1 MSRVVFLLIL
11 ISFPSVA
18 QFLMPVSDARIT
30 ALGNSFLAVNTG
42 IFPSDNPAS
51 LQGNDEAGFNFTYK
65 KISRLPGMDQ
75 VSVSG
80 IANVAGF
87 NTGISV
93 FRFGDENFSQLD
105 LSAGLAHQI
114 AHTALGLRMDLIQL
128 RASGF
133 NTIHAF
139 SFSVGFISSISKK
152 INIGASVEQ
161 LNNPS
166 LGSKENKLLPVFA
179 LGCAI
184 RSTENLQLG
193 IVLRKDMIHAPRLSA
208 GLEYLI
214 KPGIFFR
221 TGLQLN
227 PYTWSAGMGFHYW
240 KVTSDFAITY
250 ARFSGAAFQATARFV
265 PGAIKRKSIQVK

>member
-1 MSRVVFLLIL
+1 MSRTLFLLIL

-18 QFLMPVSDARIT
+18 QFLLPVSDARIT
-30 ALGNSFLAVNTG
+30 ALGNSFLAANTG

-51 LQGNDEAGFNFTYK
+51 LQGNDKAGFNFTYK
-65 KISRLPGMDQ
+65 KNSRLPGMDQ

-80 IANVAGF
+80 ITNVSGF

-139 SFSVGFISSISKK
+139 SLSMGFISSISKK
-152 INIGASVEQ
+152 INIGASVQQ

-193 IVLRKDMIHAPRLSA
+193 IVLRKDMIHTPRPSA

-214 KPGIFFR
+214 KPGVFFR

-240 KVTSDFAITY
+240 KVTSDFAFTY
-250 ARFSGAAFQATARFV
+250 TRFSGAAFQATARFV
-265 PGAIKRKSIQVK
+265 PGSNIKKNLKDK